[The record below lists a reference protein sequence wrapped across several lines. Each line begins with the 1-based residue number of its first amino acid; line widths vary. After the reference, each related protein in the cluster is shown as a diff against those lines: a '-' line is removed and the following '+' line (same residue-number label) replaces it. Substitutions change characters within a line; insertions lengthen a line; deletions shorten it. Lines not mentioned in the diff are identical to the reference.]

1 MSQMN
6 EDMMALASLSAG
18 RSVVV
23 KPLLKYPRPEMTWY
37 AGGQHNKSLGTQ
49 KYLEKERMKYGSS
62 DDADAMNPDWRGI
75 VATMLATTPKTT
87 MWKGDVVRAVVGATL
102 LDELLSGVDRNIWE
116 IYSRT
121 GCTMDVYPHSKEE
134 RDKTNGQEAGYVVL
148 SGDSN
153 AVRQAMTEIRTLA
166 QCAALTDTT
175 ATLRP
180 LGPDEALKIRLTAEG
195 RFTTAY
201 GEKPSHIPALQG
213 RCDAKGL
220 LEEHATIP
228 AEWTQRSLLNYIAQL
243 AFAHLSQ
250 NKTFTLYGTPQAR
263 DESRLELMHKA
274 FAAPEARHA
283 VSIAAF
289 KRAIYS
295 ALMSGPHKRPHMRI
309 LFSKMV
315 DLQLMPDTDVF
326 NMFLEDATKH
336 KDLRKFRSVLWM
348 MANYGCVPN
357 LQSWMQ
363 LLRLVEHEEAKRH
376 ILRSMHSIGLL
387 YDSRA
392 LRSVAREMVFF
403 DAHRAM
409 QGYEPYDERTT
420 NEFINEKKPPDDL
433 LTSMDS
439 SSPYQQQDAPNS
451 PTQNPRYPNKSNVG
465 DLSIPEFISQLEK
478 HYGPNWASVA
488 AIRHIVNVFCMFGRF
503 SAVSTFLARMGWNY
517 KRDPVVYNIIL
528 SRARTLGRWKPML
541 QTLHAMA
548 QAGVPVDEIGYTQLF
563 AFARKVKWPNT
574 QAIVWAYACIAD
586 RTTMHMRAAVSCQ
599 LRYPGCSMTKSFH
612 VFGLQSEYVV
622 PALVPRELASRFA
635 EASSIAAI
643 RTRSRSPNPYWF
655 SSAFNTD
662 LPPSSEAP
670 SNNPIAMRKL
680 GATLVEIFRQEI
692 QIENK
697 KRLVPCISLID
708 MLTKA
713 YTWDQKLLVKSKKEA
728 ATIRLVT
735 NQNWPTLEIPLR
747 TKGTGPVVRTLTI
760 PVVRAKI
767 VRSKSIKNRD
777 KLLQGERGEGEVEEE
792 QEQQQ

>member
-250 NKTFTLYGTPQAR
+250 NKTFILYGTPQAR

-315 DLQLMPDTDVF
+315 DLQLMPDTD
-326 NMFLEDATKH
+326 
-336 KDLRKFRSVLWM
+336 
-348 MANYGCVPN
+348 
-357 LQSWMQ
+357 
-363 LLRLVEHEEAKRH
+363 
-376 ILRSMHSIGLL
+376 
-387 YDSRA
+387 
-392 LRSVAREMVFF
+392 
-403 DAHRAM
+403 
-409 QGYEPYDERTT
+409 GYEPYDERTT

-563 AFARKVKWPNT
+563 AFARKAKWPNT